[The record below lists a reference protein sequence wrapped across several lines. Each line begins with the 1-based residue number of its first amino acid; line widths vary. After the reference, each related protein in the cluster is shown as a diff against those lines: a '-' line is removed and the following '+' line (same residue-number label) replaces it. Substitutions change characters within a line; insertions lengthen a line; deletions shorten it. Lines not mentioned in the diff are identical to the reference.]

1 MTSTQPTPTRNG
13 HSSDP
18 MAHSP
23 ISASNGPQSHAATP
37 TSHVQDTAQFGFA
50 SQLLRPWIV
59 ANFIAFAIGA
69 GIAGGMLRALED
81 PYYGS
86 NVSVMEAARIQAT
99 ATGAS
104 AAIFGAILGTA
115 QWFAL
120 RRVIRATW
128 WMPATF
134 VGWALAGPLFGFNA
148 GGSISTIGPDAGP
161 LPTLLYAPLALTAV
175 VLLLGSVQWLVLR
188 RAFHGAG
195 PWPLVNVGAMVV
207 GLIIG
212 FVIAKMLPFLAP
224 TDYPSARALAIV
236 GAVAGPVYGWLTWQF
251 FAQLRRRVG

>member
-13 HSSDP
+13 QSSNP

-23 ISASNGPQSHAATP
+23 TPPLDAPQLQAATP
-37 TSHVQDTAQFGFA
+37 TSHVQDTAQFVFA

-69 GIAGGMLRALED
+69 GIAGGMLRALEE

-120 RRVIRATW
+120 RRFIRATW
-128 WMPATF
+128 W
-134 VGWALAGPLFGFNA
+134 
-148 GGSISTIGPDAGP
+148 
-161 LPTLLYAPLALTAV
+161 
-175 VLLLGSVQWLVLR
+175 
-188 RAFHGAG
+188 
-195 PWPLVNVGAMVV
+195 
-207 GLIIG
+207 
-212 FVIAKMLPFLAP
+212 
-224 TDYPSARALAIV
+224 
-236 GAVAGPVYGWLTWQF
+236 
-251 FAQLRRRVG
+251 

>member
-1 MTSTQPTPTRNG
+1 
-13 HSSDP
+13 
-18 MAHSP
+18 
-23 ISASNGPQSHAATP
+23 
-37 TSHVQDTAQFGFA
+37 VFA

-69 GIAGGMLRALED
+69 GITGGMLRALEE

-86 NVSVMEAARIQAT
+86 NVSVMEAARIQAI

-161 LPTLLYAPLALTAV
+161 LPPLLYAPLALTAI
-175 VLLLGSVQWLVLR
+175 VLLLGFVQWLVLR
-188 RAFHGAG
+188 REFDGAG
-195 PWPLVNVGAMVV
+195 PWPLVNVGALVV
-207 GLIIG
+207 GLIMG
-212 FVIAKMLPFLAP
+212 FVVAKMLPFLAP

-236 GAVAGPVYGWLTWQF
+236 GSVAGPTYGWLTWQF
-251 FAQLRRRVG
+251 LTQLRRRQSRPAVA